1 MFFKI
6 FMIFLFLE
14 YNLFFFFGYFLN
26 IIVKFFCR
34 ILLVKLNKDVLKVN
48 VNFVNWLFCYKIVE
62 IYLFYVFMLRL
73 IS

>member
-1 MFFKI
+1 
-6 FMIFLFLE
+6 MIFLFLE
-14 YNLFFFFGYFLN
+14 YNLFFIFGYFLN

-48 VNFVNWLFCYKIVE
+48 INFVNWLFCYKIVE